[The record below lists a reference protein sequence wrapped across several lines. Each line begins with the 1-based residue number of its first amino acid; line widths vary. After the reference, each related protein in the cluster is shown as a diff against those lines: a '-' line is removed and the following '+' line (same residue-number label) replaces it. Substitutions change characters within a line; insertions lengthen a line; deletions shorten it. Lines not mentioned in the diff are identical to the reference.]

1 MKIEGTR
8 PTIRCGHTEAIWH
21 RRRSRKL
28 DLSLQRAA
36 WRKLA
41 MLDAAETLA
50 DLAVPPGNR
59 LEKLAGDR
67 TGQHSIRRSSGRRK
81 LAVSLTDRLSVSR
94 GFDVVERL
102 VEQARDLACG
112 WYWSAGPSAGST
124 ASSSPPRTGRDRR
137 RMSARAGPRWMAAGT
152 RHRRSGRGNTA
163 GHAGAAGRALMGLT
177 SQAERAARR
186 QSGFPGLTLL
196 SFRIRSYPVC
206 KPVLCV
212 G

>member
-1 MKIEGTR
+1 VKIEGTR

-67 TGQHSIRRSSGRRK
+67 TGQHSIRRRSGRRK

-112 WYWSAGPSAGST
+112 WYWVRWAVGGEHCKFFATKNRSRSAADVGSGGPTLDGCGN
-124 ASSSPPRTGRDRR
+124 SPP
-137 RMSARAGPRWMAAGT
+137 A
-152 RHRRSGRGNTA
+152 
-163 GHAGAAGRALMGLT
+163 
-177 SQAERAARR
+177 
-186 QSGFPGLTLL
+186 
-196 SFRIRSYPVC
+196 IRSR
-206 KPVLCV
+206 
-212 G
+212 